1 MKIGELRYNNRVLN
15 PNNFEMFIV
24 GIYND
29 EILLNFEGNEGGV
42 WEYEIIDLQ
51 PIKLSK
57 EVLES
62 CVFNFEKLGFNYSVS
77 YGITSDNFHFVLNDN
92 YYIKIEYLHE
102 LQNIYFDFCKTE
114 LQFKKNKNN
123 G

>member
-1 MKIGELRYNNRVLN
+1 MSIKIGELRYNNRVLN

-57 EVLES
+57 EVLEM
-62 CVFNFEKLGFNYSVS
+62 CIFNFEKLGFNYSVS
-77 YGITSDNFHFVLNDN
+77 HGITSDKFHFVLNDN

-114 LQFKKNKNN
+114 LNFKNIS
-123 G
+123 